1 MVYRFLFEWYKCSL
15 FEWCTDSY
23 LNGINIPIWIV
34 EARPLPLNNILNILT
49 FIMTPFA
56 IINTL
61 LLTNNT
67 DTTVGTGQAS
77 SYTQD
82 SFLRFELL
90 PHHCVV
96 HNDVFLPNF

>member
-1 MVYRFLFEWYKCSL
+1 
-15 FEWCTDSY
+15 
-23 LNGINIPIWIV
+23 
-34 EARPLPLNNILNILT
+34 
-49 FIMTPFA
+49 MTPFA